1 VNTAVMPLAQ
11 SMRLRITLSLLLGV
25 LLLGIQRGWTQSQNE
40 TYDQTRTWLLR
51 MNRRS
56 PNEELRKMFEEA
68 DTRIQD
74 LIKALDDPQKE
85 VNLNAQ
91 VIIKYLADP
100 TGLKSLN
107 EWYRKQIGEGK
118 GYSMPKLE
126 LLSEAKYLE
135 GVESDLA
142 KLAMK
147 NKKIFEASAYNADDV
162 TARLIAYNKRAKIAL
177 IEIIQGEIFTAGWH
191 AVIKQEGDRWRL
203 MSDNNIWVH

>member
-68 DTRIQD
+68 DTQIQD

-126 LLSEAKYLE
+126 LLSEAKYL
-135 GVESDLA
+135 
-142 KLAMK
+142 
-147 NKKIFEASAYNADDV
+147 
-162 TARLIAYNKRAKIAL
+162 
-177 IEIIQGEIFTAGWH
+177 
-191 AVIKQEGDRWRL
+191 
-203 MSDNNIWVH
+203 